1 MYHLCTHLL
10 TANAGSF
17 FSLRLGRYTP
27 LIKLQCQHFRLCLNS
42 LALKAAFS
50 EELQAPDSFMSSCL
64 SGAAMA
70 ALDMIQAYVDG
81 SSSSPYLVFCLDVSN
96 AAALALQPLWG
107 AWSAASNP
115 SQYICLTI
123 GHALIFLVRLYVLQ
137 GPIPIDR
144 SVILHYLES
153 AIDLMETSDM
163 APNGQA
169 THIAR
174 TCRDICRAGQIPL
187 PQFEKAAAE
196 TAE

>member
-1 MYHLCTHLL
+1 MP
-10 TANAGSF
+10 GSF

-50 EELQAPDSFMSSCL
+50 EDLQAPDSFMSSCL

-70 ALDMIQAYVDG
+70 ALDMIQAYVD
-81 SSSSPYLVFCLDVSN
+81 SSSSSLYLVFCLDVSGV
-96 AAALALQPLWG
+96 ASFQPPSDRYPP
-107 AWSAASNP
+107 APNP

-123 GHALIFLVRLYVLQ
+123 GHALIFLVRLYVFQ

-169 THIAR
+169 THISR
-174 TCRDICRAGQIPL
+174 TCRDICQAGGIPL
-187 PQFEKAAAE
+187 PQFEKRATE

>member
-1 MYHLCTHLL
+1 
-10 TANAGSF
+10 
-17 FSLRLGRYTP
+17 
-27 LIKLQCQHFRLCLNS
+27 
-42 LALKAAFS
+42 
-50 EELQAPDSFMSSCL
+50 MSSCL

-96 AAALALQPLWG
+96 AAALALQSLWG
-107 AWSAASNP
+107 AWSAASNA

-174 TCRDICRAGQIPL
+174 TCRDICRAGGIPL
-187 PQFEKAAAE
+187 PQFEKRATE
-196 TAE
+196 TAEYVIAPITVVSGSANTHGRPCSADGPWQTNRGPTRNIRLSRGLELVW